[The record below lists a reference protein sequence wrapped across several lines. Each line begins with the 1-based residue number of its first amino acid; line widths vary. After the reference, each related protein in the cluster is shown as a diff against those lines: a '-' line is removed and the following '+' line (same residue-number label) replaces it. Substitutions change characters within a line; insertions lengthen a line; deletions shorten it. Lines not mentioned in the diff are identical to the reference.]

1 MNSREIVKKIA
12 ARQNSGGNA
21 YWSGHP
27 HPDTEKNYLA
37 QMKLN
42 SVEELFCFLND
53 DCRWLRA
60 CPSYQDPEG
69 KPMYDVTLGKE
80 RKSLSEGGC
89 FADCTDDDLDLLAKF
104 PWPRLEY
111 LNFTETLASIRN
123 FPEKAVFSGFW
134 SAFFHVVSDFFGM
147 ENYFVKM
154 YTDPAIVEAVTNK
167 VVDFF
172 VEANEMFLKAAGDSF
187 DIVFMGSDFGTQLDL
202 LVSPECFR
210 KFILPGIKRLVG
222 VAKKYGKF
230 VMWHSCG
237 SIYKIIPD
245 LIDTGID
252 ILHPL
257 QARAQNMDAN
267 TLAKEFKQDL
277 AFCGGVDTQDL
288 LIHAT
293 PQQIREEVL
302 RLREIFGENY
312 IVGPSHEELL
322 NNIPLENV
330 IAMARAAKE

>member
-1 MNSREIVKKIA
+1 MKGLKRFALVIAVALLSVCAVVLAGCDRGEKKTYSTGIPESYA
-12 ARQNSGGNA
+12 DKVTLIIDD
-21 YWSGHP
+21 
-27 HPDTEKNYLA
+27 PDTETVDAYF
-37 QMKLN
+37 Q
-42 SVEELFCFLND
+42 VD
-53 DCRWLRA
+53 
-60 CPSYQDPEG
+60 Y
-69 KPMYDVTLGKE
+69 
-80 RKSLSEGGC
+80 SE
-89 FADCTDDDLDLLAKF
+89 FTAESTAFDLL
-104 PWPRLEY
+104 
-111 LNFTETLASIRN
+111 
-123 FPEKAVFSGFW
+123 EKLKEDG
-134 SAFFHVVSDFFGM
+134 
-147 ENYFVKM
+147 KM
-154 YTDPAIVEAVTNK
+154 CFISEDSSYGA
-167 VVDFF
+167 
-172 VEANEMFLKAAGDSF
+172 FLKAAGDSF